1 MVHRPS
7 DLRLLN
13 SLLSYEKEYHKQLLV
28 LLDTHSQQ
36 SLGAFAAYASASPAP
51 VARALIAVAGSFA
64 GADDAL
70 RRYAASVDTWHA
82 ELRTLK
88 DLEED
93 VKNVMRD
100 REILV
105 TRLIKLSKNQKPTRD
120 SFIGNLGSATSD
132 ASLTSLNS
140 FTPAVVSSSKLSS
153 AQAELQACES
163 HLASKEKEL
172 DQLRASTVRR
182 GLESRCKAMVE
193 CGWNWGEMG
202 KEGLRALEGM
212 ENSPENGNDV
222 SSHHHKLLP
231 DSDRPPGSDLS
242 SIGPSQSASQIHLPT
257 LSSAMFTDQ
266 PASTPPRAASPSPVP
281 PRSSSP
287 HPGMPLSSSFTLQI
301 PPAHSISEFALPS
314 TVSRRI
320 SEEQE
325 GADEDS
331 SDEDSRPVE
340 VVENVRFKA
349 GVGASAS
356 TSNVNTARRFS
367 LRGTR
372 PRDNSGSNTT
382 SSGTGTGTGSFSQH
396 ASSTL
401 APSQPS
407 THFSL
412 PHVPLAAP
420 LRERKGSG
428 GFFSSIAGLF
438 RGSGG
443 TGGSGAEK
451 WRTRTEA
458 NLRAVRRSAD
468 SDSED
473 EGTAESPTR
482 RFFGRRVSHDL
493 PPPSPTAPPQKLR
506 KRSVRERERDG
517 GWISDGATVA
527 GRGARKGSVKQRPS
541 LPGAYPS
548 TSGHQRS
555 SSAASANPSFV
566 SASGSSTPTRA
577 KPKAK
582 LKTDLRVETLSRSS
596 NTDVSRQGILRSSES
611 VPPVPKLPGSGERTS
626 DLPLSQSA
634 PGSHVSRSSSLAH
647 HGKSSSTLRVNAP
660 PPPSHADAGQTSLL
674 AIVESVTR
682 DNRAAWDRANTG
694 LPFDSRDGA
703 GPIGGLVSVRA
714 PPSVAKYNLRGEGG
728 HGIAFESVLAPASVF
743 AVQPP
748 ASPAR
753 SAPQRA
759 TSLPPLPRAPAPT
772 TPAAPSAKT
781 PLRSALRNQ
790 SPPPVPP
797 PKPIVIPSAP
807 PRVIAEAAPLKS
819 NGRGNNADEDD
830 EGSDSGSIAS
840 FQTVR
845 ETLDDEPTPVLPS
858 APAPAAAA
866 LALPGKDDSD
876 VSASTISVG
885 TGGGAN
891 GAARRKSVR
900 MSLQPTFSPTP
911 PALDEDEDEAW
922 GRSGRPWGVA
932 VGNGGAGG
940 KERDFWADSSDEDE
954 EYSNARKLLTRA
966 GKKRW

>member
-13 SLLSYEKEYHKQLLV
+13 SLLSNEKEYHKQLLV

-70 RRYAASVDTWHA
+70 RRYAASVETWHA
-82 ELRTLK
+82 ELRALK
-88 DLEED
+88 DFEED

-140 FTPAVVSSSKLSS
+140 FTPAVVSSSKLAS

-182 GLESRCKAMVE
+182 GLEARCKAMVE

-212 ENSPENGNDV
+212 ENSHENGNDV
-222 SSHHHKLLP
+222 SSHYHKLFP
-231 DSDRPPGSDLS
+231 DPDRPPGSDLS

-257 LSSAMFTDQ
+257 LSSAIFTDQ
-266 PASTPPRAASPSPVP
+266 PASTPPRAASPPFP

-287 HPGMPLSSSFTLQI
+287 HGGMPSSSSFTLQI

-314 TVSRRI
+314 TLSRRI

-325 GADEDS
+325 EADGNS
-331 SDEDSRPVE
+331 SDEDPRPVE

-372 PRDNSGSNTT
+372 ARDNSGSNT
-382 SSGTGTGTGSFSQH
+382 SSGTGTGTGSFSQQ

-438 RGSGG
+438 RGSGN

-458 NLRAVRRSAD
+458 NLRAVRRNAD

-473 EGTAESPTR
+473 EGTAESPSR

-493 PPPSPTAPPQKLR
+493 PPPSPTASSPQKLR
-506 KRSVRERERDG
+506 KRNVRERERDG
-517 GWISDGATVA
+517 GWLSDGATVA
-527 GRGARKGSVKQRPS
+527 GRGARKGSIKQRPS

-555 SSAASANPSFV
+555 ASANPSFV

-582 LKTDLRVETLSRSS
+582 PKTDLRVETLSRSS
-596 NTDVSRQGILRSSES
+596 TTDVSRQGILRSSES
-611 VPPVPKLPGSGERTS
+611 VPPVPKLPGPGERS
-626 DLPLSQSA
+626 SHLPPSRST
-634 PGSHVSRSSSLAH
+634 PGSNVSRCGSLAH
-647 HGKSSSTLRVNAP
+647 HGKGSSRSNASL
-660 PPPSHADAGQTSLL
+660 PPPSRGDAGQTSLL

-682 DNRAAWDRANTG
+682 DNRAAWDR
-694 LPFDSRDGA
+694 DGA
-703 GPIGGLVSVRA
+703 GPVGGLVSARA
-714 PPSVAKYNLRGEGG
+714 PPSVSKYNLRGEGG
-728 HGIAFESVLAPASVF
+728 HGIAFESVLAPGSVL
-743 AVQPP
+743 ATQPP
-748 ASPAR
+748 TSSAR
-753 SAPQRA
+753 PGHQRA
-759 TSLPPLPRAPAPT
+759 TSLPPLPRAPVPT
-772 TPAAPSAKT
+772 THAATGAKT

-807 PRVIAEAAPLKS
+807 ARVIAEAAPLKT
-819 NGRGNNADEDD
+819 NGRDNNDHEDD
-830 EGSDSGSIAS
+830 DGSDSGSIAS

-845 ETLDDEPTPVLPS
+845 ETLDDEPTPVPPP
-858 APAPAAAA
+858 APAPPALAAA
-866 LALPGKDDSD
+866 LALPGRDDSD
-876 VSASTISVG
+876 VSASTISLG
-885 TGGGAN
+885 TGAGAN
-891 GAARRKSVR
+891 GPTRRKSVR

-940 KERDFWADSSDEDE
+940 KERERDFWADSSDEDE